1 MNQQSPSTD
10 REMVRIPCT
19 YALTVLSTM
28 LFKLRHLE
36 YTQWVYNANQSLCWR
51 NSCSCHNYTQ
61 SRTFATIGKK
71 RIATFS
77 KLWNLKRRGT
87 NSCSCHNCTQS
98 RRCATISERKNC
110 HIFSIVAP
118 KTSLWHLK
126 TSNVAGGLPQLAEC
140 GTKCATYQDPS
151 PTPNPNPNPS
161 ESGAS
166 VEHPKGTTEEGLAK
180 ARRWA
185 LYQKLPSTR
194 L

>member
-1 MNQQSPSTD
+1 MNLQSPSTD

-36 YTQWVYNANQSLCWR
+36 YKQWVYNANQSLCRR

-61 SRTFATIGKK
+61 SRTFATIGEKW
-71 RIATFS
+71 IATFS

-118 KTSLWHLK
+118 KNLIVAPKNLKCGRRFATIGRMWHQMCHI
-126 TSNVAGGLPQLAEC
+126 PR
-140 GTKCATYQDPS
+140 P
-151 PTPNPNPNPS
+151 
-161 ESGAS
+161 
-166 VEHPKGTTEEGLAK
+166 
-180 ARRWA
+180 
-185 LYQKLPSTR
+185 
-194 L
+194 

>member
-1 MNQQSPSTD
+1 VEQTP
-10 REMVRIPCT
+10 
-19 YALTVLSTM
+19 A
-28 LFKLRHLE
+28 
-36 YTQWVYNANQSLCWR
+36 A
-51 NSCSCHNYTQ
+51 
-61 SRTFATIGKK
+61 ATIARNREDVPQSVKE

-77 KLWNLKRRGT
+77 ALWHL
-87 NSCSCHNCTQS
+87 
-98 RRCATISERKNC
+98 
-110 HIFSIVAP
+110 

-161 ESGAS
+161 QSGAS